1 MIACTENTK
10 ESIVKLLDLMS
21 EFGKALTINKIDRSD
36 DIKVQRVSSSRDII
50 ERDKASHR
58 VEESIYNT

>member
-1 MIACTENTK
+1 M
-10 ESIVKLLDLMS
+10 DLMS

-36 DIKVQRVSSSRDII
+36 DIKVQRVGSSRDII

-58 VEESIYNT
+58 VEESICNT